1 MLDHF
6 IDGLSEPHEK
16 NNSRINGWYG
26 MAGSVNKVILVGNLG
41 KDPEVRN
48 TQSGGKVVNLTI
60 ATSETWN
67 DRQSGERRERTEWHR
82 VVIFNDRLGD
92 VAERFL
98 RKGRKVYLEGEL
110 RTRKWT
116 DQSGQERYT
125 TEVTIDRFRGE
136 LVLLDSNRSGGDE
149 GGGFDGGGPSYG
161 GGSNNGGGF
170 GGGSRSGGSEGGF
183 GGGSRSSGGSAGGA
197 SAVVVVAGMLR
208 QITIWM
214 MKSRSKGFSGEPG
227 WQCQS
232 GFFYA

>member
-48 TQSGGKVVNLTI
+48 TQSGSKIVNLTI

-67 DRQSGERRERTEWHR
+67 DRQSGERKERTEWHR

-149 GGGFDGGGPSYG
+149 GGGFDGGGSSYG

-197 SAVVVVAGMLR
+197 SG
-208 QITIWM
+208 
-214 MKSRSKGFSGEPG
+214 SRGGG
-227 WQCQS
+227 WDAPPDNDLDDEIP
-232 GFFYA
+232 F